1 MKGQFIYICKTDS
14 GLPDFGKYVQPS
26 RRVYPSR
33 KLAQDRADGVAP
45 SRKAIV
51 VELPE
56 PVEVDENY
64 YPESI

>member
-1 MKGQFIYICKTDS
+1 MQGRFIYICKTDS
-14 GLPDFGKYVQPS
+14 DGPEKGKYVQPT
-26 RRVYPSR
+26 RRTYPTR
-33 KLAQDRADGVAP
+33 AQAQNQANGAAP

-64 YPESI
+64 YPVEG